1 MAAVAIQQIM
11 TRVATIAAAA
21 ILAAFAASFAYVFFT
36 GVAGAVA
43 SLRQGVLM
51 AFSDGLVIVAIL
63 LHLSPIILG
72 VFLLGSFC
80 LGVPTYLILRRLG
93 RAGPLALAVA
103 GALRTDGR
111 DGLWSLGTIG
121 GFARA
126 SGWRCRGANLSDRRR
141 TDAYAASTP
150 AACSAFLRA
159 LARTF
164 SLSDFS

>member
-11 TRVATIAAAA
+11 TRVATIATAA

-36 GVAGAVA
+36 GVAGTVA

-103 GALRTDGR
+103 GAVLS
-111 DGLWSLGTIG
+111 GLMAVMVFGALGPL
-121 GFARA
+121 AVLPA
-126 SGWRCRGANLSDRRR
+126 
-141 TDAYAASTP
+141 P
-150 AACSAFLRA
+150 AAGAVGA
-159 LARTF
+159 LIFRIVAEQMPMPLPPPPPAPP
-164 SLSDFS
+164 S